1 MNGVC
6 EGKGVSVFVGSGVFE
21 GIGSD
26 EIPGVLQDAEK
37 TWIKMLDRIKVVI
50 MRDLRNGLPPDE
62 IIPALNPLGNPC
74 LSQSTTRRMRTD

>member
-50 MRDLRNGLPPDE
+50 MRDLRN
-62 IIPALNPLGNPC
+62 
-74 LSQSTTRRMRTD
+74 